1 MQVLDTYTGNTYTF
15 YLVDECYNW
24 DPSPFGS
31 DSICIP
37 ASKGMRTSCSERYCH
52 LCELNL
58 GEGTCQ
64 KLITQMPA
72 NIHQLFPKALESHP
86 EYFI

>member
-15 YLVDECYNW
+15 YLVDECYN
-24 DPSPFGS
+24 DDLSPFGS
-31 DSICIP
+31 NSICIP
-37 ASKGMRTSCSERYCH
+37 AGKGMRTSCSQNVCD
-52 LCELNL
+52 LCELHL

-72 NIHQLFPKALESHP
+72 TVQQLFPKALESHP

>member
-1 MQVLDTYTGNTYTF
+1 MQVLDTYKGNTYTF
-15 YLVDECYNW
+15 YLVDECYNH

-31 DSICIP
+31 NSICIP
-37 ASKGMRTSCSERYCH
+37 AGKGMRTSCSEKACG

-58 GEGTCQ
+58 GGGTCQ
-64 KLITQMPA
+64 TLITQMPA
-72 NIHQLFPKALESHP
+72 NIQQLFSKALESHP